1 MTAVTRPRRAT
12 VGGKVSWHARGIL
25 AMAALA
31 TLACSDATAP
41 NDRAFQVI
49 VADTVRPGDMQIT
62 IRNATGSVVHLD
74 FCNVTLEQQLP
85 SGAWPD
91 PAPKQI
97 LCVAQDLA
105 PGYEANATRN
115 APPPGRYRYVY
126 PYYLGAS
133 SDYVRAYSN
142 TFVAVP

>member
-1 MTAVTRPRRAT
+1 MIAVTRACGAT
-12 VGGKVSWHARGIL
+12 VGRMVRWQVRCTL
-25 AMAALA
+25 TVAALA

-41 NDRAFQVI
+41 NDRTLQVI

-74 FCNVTLEQQLP
+74 WCNVTLEQQLP
-85 SGAWPD
+85 SGGWPD
-91 PAPKQI
+91 PTPPQL
-97 LCVAQDLA
+97 LCVGQDLA
-105 PGYEANATRN
+105 PGYEATATRN
-115 APPPGRYRYVY
+115 APPTGRYRYVY
-126 PYYLGAS
+126 PYYLGTS